1 MKKYNQIYTNDM
13 NRWLKIP
20 NNNSH
25 YRIYLSR
32 RANAYKKYHN
42 KVRKSIANDTLSS
55 IAAHKAWLTRE
66 LHDIRAWYKMDIIDL
81 CNELLC
87 KK

>member
-1 MKKYNQIYTNDM
+1 MKKYNHISTSNIS
-13 NRWLKIP
+13 RCLRIP
-20 NNNSH
+20 NSNSH

-66 LHDIRAWYKMDIIDL
+66 LDDIYIWYKVDIIDL